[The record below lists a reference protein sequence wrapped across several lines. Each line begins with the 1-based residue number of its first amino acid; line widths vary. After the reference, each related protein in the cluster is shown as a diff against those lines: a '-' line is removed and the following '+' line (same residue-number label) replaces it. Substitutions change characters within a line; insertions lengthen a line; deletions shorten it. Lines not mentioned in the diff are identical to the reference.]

1 MTAASQRAEVGHGQ
15 RNLESLS
22 ARLEGTVA
30 STDAH
35 DLPSWLFIRRPES
48 RSEDAVTAVTGDIR
62 EDRGV
67 GVRTDVGEATQAG
80 RNEYEV
86 CLPQSLQEEG
96 DG

>member
-1 MTAASQRAEVGHGQ
+1 MTAVSQRAGAGHGR

-48 RSEDAVTAVTGDIR
+48 RSEDAVTAITGGIR

-67 GVRTDVGEATQAG
+67 GHKPDVGRATQAG
-80 RNEYEV
+80 
-86 CLPQSLQEEG
+86 QE
-96 DG
+96 